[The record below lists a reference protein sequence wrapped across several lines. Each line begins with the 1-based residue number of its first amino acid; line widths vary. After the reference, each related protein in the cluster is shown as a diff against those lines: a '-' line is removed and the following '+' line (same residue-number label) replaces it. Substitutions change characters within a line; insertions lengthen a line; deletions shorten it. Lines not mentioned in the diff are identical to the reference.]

1 MTASSPVGLTRN
13 RGPRLRGGL
22 VGAGAAACVVCCA
35 APLLTLLGIGVTGA
49 AATALTVTFAG
60 VVFGLVVAVA
70 TIAAIV
76 ARRRQ
81 ARRSGCGDGAPG
93 RSPVLWRCSCSAPRP
108 IASEAPRR
116 ETDGSV
122 ADSYALAAA

>member
-1 MTASSPVGLTRN
+1 VTASSPVGPPRS

-22 VGAGAAACVVCCA
+22 VGAGAAACAVCCA

-49 AATALTVTFAG
+49 AATALTMAFAG

-76 ARRRQ
+76 VRRRQ

-93 RSPVLWRCSCSAPRP
+93 EVTGPVAVQLLSTPPDR
-108 IASEAPRR
+108 
-116 ETDGSV
+116 D
-122 ADSYALAAA
+122 